1 MTDFFFLEMDSCF
14 KKVSEASFNRGVQ
27 DETLPLVKKVGEFI
41 EIEDDF
47 IQKIEELVKNKIG
60 DEFNFEERKR
70 LAEILKQNMKEFLI
84 CDQIFKKFGNDFF
97 NLELNTLKFA
107 VF

>member
-1 MTDFFFLEMDSCF
+1 M
-14 KKVSEASFNRGVQ
+14 
-27 DETLPLVKKVGEFI
+27 
-41 EIEDDF
+41 
-47 IQKIEELVKNKIG
+47 KI